1 MSKTG
6 IIILAAGN
14 SSRMGELKQL
24 MMYKNKTFLQHII
37 GEANNANLEPVICVT
52 GYQSELITKSI
63 SRMEVTVIYNGQWP
77 EGMGSGIS
85 AGIKQLS
92 LSDVDSVILAVS
104 DQPYVSSDLFGKM
117 QSLKDESGK
126 GIVACSYAGTLGTP
140 VLFGKN
146 YFSWLESLNG
156 NQGAKNIVK
165 LNLPDV
171 CPVEFEKGNVD
182 IDTRQDYEKLISENI
197 ITE

>member
-14 SSRMGELKQL
+14 SSRMGEPKQL

-37 GEANNANLEPVICVT
+37 GESKNANLYPVICVT
-52 GYQSELITKSI
+52 GYQSDLVTNSI
-63 SRMEVTVIYNGQWP
+63 SGMDISVVYNEHWP

-85 AGIKQLS
+85 AGIKQL
-92 LSDVDSVILAVS
+92 LLTDVDSVILAVS
-104 DQPYVSSDLFGKM
+104 DQPHVSADLFGTM
-117 QSLKDESGK
+117 QTLEDQSGK

-140 VLFGKN
+140 VLFRKD
-146 YFSWLESLNG
+146 YFNRLKSLNG

-165 LNLPDV
+165 INMPDV
-171 CPVEFEKGNVD
+171 CSVDFENGNID
-182 IDTRQDYEKLISENI
+182 IDTKEDYENLISEI
-197 ITE
+197 

>member
-1 MSKTG
+1 MGKTG
-6 IIILAAGN
+6 IIILAAGS

-24 MMYKNKTFLQHII
+24 MTYKNKTFLQHIV
-37 GEANNANLEPVICVT
+37 GEAILANLKPVICVT
-52 GYQSELITKSI
+52 GYKSDLIKESLSDLDVSI
-63 SRMEVTVIYNGQWP
+63 VYNTQWP

-85 AGIKQLS
+85 VGIKQVM

-104 DQPYVSSDLFGKM
+104 DQPYVSSELFGTMMEMKE
-117 QSLKDESGK
+117 QSGK

-140 VLFGKN
+140 VLFGRN
-146 YFSWLESLNG
+146 YFDWLKSLNG

-171 CPVEFEKGNVD
+171 CPVEFEKGSVD
-182 IDTRQDYEKLISENI
+182 IDTKQDYEKLISEIHNA
-197 ITE
+197 

>member
-14 SSRMGELKQL
+14 SSRMGKPKQL

-37 GEANNANLEPVICVT
+37 GEAKNANLEPVICVT

-63 SRMEVTVIYNGQWP
+63 TGTGVSIVYNDQWR
-77 EGMGSGIS
+77 EGRGTGIA
-85 AGIKQLS
+85 AGIKQLL

-104 DQPYVSSDLFGKM
+104 DQPHVSADLFGSM
-117 QSLKDESGK
+117 QALKDQSGK
-126 GIVACSYAGTLGTP
+126 GIVASSYAGTLGTP

-146 YFSWLESLNG
+146 YFEHLKSLSG

-165 LNLPDV
+165 INMPDV
-171 CPVEFEKGNVD
+171 CPVEFEKGNID
-182 IDTRQDYEKLISENI
+182 IDTKEDYENLISEI
-197 ITE
+197 

>member
-6 IIILAAGN
+6 IIILAAGS

-24 MMYKNKTFLQHII
+24 MTYKNKTFLQHIV
-37 GEANNANLEPVICVT
+37 GEAILANLKPVICVT
-52 GYQSELITKSI
+52 GYKSDLIKESLSDLDVSI
-63 SRMEVTVIYNGQWP
+63 VYNTQWP

-85 AGIKQLS
+85 VGIKQVM

-104 DQPYVSSDLFGKM
+104 DQPYVSSELFGTMMEMKE
-117 QSLKDESGK
+117 QSGK

-140 VLFGKN
+140 VLFGRN
-146 YFSWLESLNG
+146 YFDWLKSLNG

-171 CPVEFEKGNVD
+171 CPVEFEKGSVD
-182 IDTRQDYEKLISENI
+182 IDTKQDYEKLISEIHNA
-197 ITE
+197 

>member
-14 SSRMGELKQL
+14 STRMGEPKQL
-24 MMYKNKTFLQHII
+24 MKYKNKTFLQHII
-37 GEANNANLEPVICVT
+37 DEAKGAHLNPVICVT
-52 GYQSELITKSI
+52 GYQSDLITNSI
-63 SRMEVTVIYNGQWP
+63 SVMGTLIVYNVRWS

-85 AGIKQLS
+85 TGIKQLL

-104 DQPYVSSDLFGKM
+104 DQPHVSSELFRTMIGW
-117 QSLKDESGK
+117 KDESGK
-126 GIVACSYAGTLGTP
+126 GIVACTYAGTLGTP
-140 VLFGKN
+140 VLFTKN
-146 YFSWLESLNG
+146 YFNRLQLLNG

-171 CPVEFEKGNVD
+171 CPVEFEKGSVD
-182 IDTRQDYEKLISENI
+182 IDTKQDYEKLISEK
-197 ITE
+197 

>member
-6 IIILAAGN
+6 IIILAAGS

-37 GEANNANLEPVICVT
+37 SEAKNAFLYPVICVT
-52 GYQSELITKSI
+52 GYESDLIAKNIAGMESSI
-63 SRMEVTVIYNGQWP
+63 VYNENWP

-85 AGIKQLS
+85 AGIKELV
-92 LSDVDSVILAVS
+92 LSDADSVILAVS
-104 DQPYVSSDLFGKM
+104 DQPYVSSDLFQTM
-117 QSLKDESGK
+117 VAWKDQSGK

-140 VLFGKN
+140 VLFRKE
-146 YFSWLESLNG
+146 YFNWLKSLKG

-165 LNLPDV
+165 SNLPDV
-171 CPVEFEKGNVD
+171 CPVEFEKGSVD
-182 IDTRQDYEKLISENI
+182 IDTIHDYEKLISEI
-197 ITE
+197 Q

>member
-6 IIILAAGN
+6 IIILAAGS

-37 GEANNANLEPVICVT
+37 IEAKNAFLYPVICVT
-52 GYQSELITKSI
+52 GYQSDLISKNISGMESSI
-63 SRMEVTVIYNGQWP
+63 VYNENWS

-85 AGIKQLS
+85 AGIKQLM
-92 LSDVDSVILAVS
+92 LSDADSVILAVS
-104 DQPYVSSDLFGKM
+104 DQPFVSSDLFETM
-117 QSLKDESGK
+117 IAWKDQSGK

-140 VLFGKN
+140 VLFRKE
-146 YFSWLESLNG
+146 YFNWLKSLNG
-156 NQGAKNIVK
+156 NQGAKSIVK

-171 CPVEFEKGNVD
+171 CPVEFEKGSVD
-182 IDTRQDYEKLISENI
+182 IDTIQDYEKLIFEI
-197 ITE
+197 E